1 MKNKIA
7 PKSHIGDV
15 ADLENRT
22 DLAVRILE
30 VRNRCGLINVQLLE
44 MIGERMG
51 VRIPPSN
58 LSAWIRG
65 KIPTKYSEATI
76 LSILDDIEAKYKI
89 SNDSKTYVDQDEITR
104 TFNEWLKVIT
114 IKQIAIA
121 SEEVV
126 QNIYRWKEG
135 KSPIKTRKW
144 RTLKSKIEPFVQYY
158 KSQS

>member
-89 SNDSKTYVDQDEITR
+89 SNNSKTYVDQVEITR

-114 IKQIAIA
+114 VI
-121 SEEVV
+121 
-126 QNIYRWKEG
+126 
-135 KSPIKTRKW
+135 
-144 RTLKSKIEPFVQYY
+144 
-158 KSQS
+158 